1 MEISKE
7 AIGQRLHTDM
17 RKRLKSALEAASDI
31 NNTDT
36 NFSDEVATIR
46 AALSDAQWLLANL
59 K

>member
-7 AIGQRLHTDM
+7 AIGKRLYADM
-17 RKRLKSALEAASDI
+17 SKRLKSALEAASDI

-46 AALSDAQWLLANL
+46 AALSDAQWLLENL